1 MRGVK
6 SEGVCGCR
14 VACVGRCVYRIQ
26 LMICW
31 ILYYDGH
38 QVHYMTIHAS
48 GTTQACE
55 GRLSFAQ

>member
-1 MRGVK
+1 MR
-6 SEGVCGCR
+6 GVCGCR
-14 VACVGRCVYRIQ
+14 VACVGHFVGVCTEYN